1 MSKFWNVFVKILKC
15 ICQHFEMYLSN
26 CLLDCKQG
34 QAQVCLINDLFATWH
49 DSLSLL
55 PAFFNQI
62 SQRDR
67 KKNWTGFKQK
77 FEMISL
83 VGNIGKGGANSGI
96 LSSRNQPVTEV
107 LFWIFTTKRVESTF
121 IRITRMP
128 KFTRITRFPRLAGIT
143 RITTFTRYTRIIRF
157 TESPVLPK
165 LPESLDS
172 GQLVYYQSTHVFGL
186 DLAGVLG
193 ILCF

>member
-1 MSKFWNVFVKILKC
+1 
-15 ICQHFEMYLSN
+15 
-26 CLLDCKQG
+26 
-34 QAQVCLINDLFATWH
+34 
-49 DSLSLL
+49 
-55 PAFFNQI
+55 
-62 SQRDR
+62 
-67 KKNWTGFKQK
+67 
-77 FEMISL
+77 MISL
-83 VGNIGKGGANSGI
+83 VGNIGKGGAISGI
-96 LSSRNQPVTEV
+96 LSSRNQPVTVV

-128 KFTRITRFPRLAGIT
+128 KFTRITRFPRLAGTT

>member
-1 MSKFWNVFVKILKC
+1 MYLSTFWNVFVK
-15 ICQHFEMYLSN
+15 LSFR
-26 CLLDCKQG
+26 L
-34 QAQVCLINDLFATWH
+34 QARPSS
-49 DSLSLL
+49 SLSDKRSVRHMTWLPFSAASLL
-55 PAFFNQI
+55 QPNI
-62 SQRDR
+62 SKRSEEKLNRLQAEIWNDQSCGKYWKRRSQQRNFKF
-67 KKNWTGFKQK
+67 KKSTGYRGLVLDFHYQK
-77 FEMISL
+77 GWVYI
-83 VGNIGKGGANSGI
+83 
-96 LSSRNQPVTEV
+96 T
-107 LFWIFTTKRVESTF
+107 
-121 IRITRMP
+121 RITRMP

-143 RITTFTRYTRIIRF
+143 RITTFTRHTKIIRF